1 METST
6 SYIIAGVSLFGVCL
20 IRICIQKIRSYFSRR
35 PVPESANNVQNKENH
50 PVYI

>member
-6 SYIIAGVSLFGVCL
+6 SYIIAGVSVIGICL
-20 IRICIQKIRSYFSRR
+20 IRVCVRKVQSYFLKKR
-35 PVPESANNVQNKENH
+35 EDKNIENDNKN